1 MRGGENMRIQKEQV
15 PFIKQKI
22 DIMINI
28 LKFYDCMKSVK
39 FFSILQMMSNNLDAC
54 LKNNFE
60 GVEILETYILEDWK
74 SVCKGENGIENWYLK
89 IGDTMLKEKIN
100 NKFQQEAL
108 CIDKVLN
115 TNYIIPKKWFSY
127 EEFVEIGKECKERKD
142 NWEQIINSLKQK
154 NKYLQSPIKQ
164 VPDDIWSYGKMIG
177 IAENDEM
184 LKKWFMMDISAFGYV
199 SPIDIL
205 EMKNGDNI
213 LRSFMYDFPS

>member
-1 MRGGENMRIQKEQV
+1 MRIQKEQV
-15 PFIKQKI
+15 SFIKQKI

-28 LKFYDCMKSVK
+28 LKFYGGMKSAK

-54 LKNNFE
+54 LKKNFE

-142 NWEQIINSLKQK
+142 NWEQIINLY
-154 NKYLQSPIKQ
+154 N
-164 VPDDIWSYGKMIG
+164 
-177 IAENDEM
+177 
-184 LKKWFMMDISAFGYV
+184 
-199 SPIDIL
+199 
-205 EMKNGDNI
+205 
-213 LRSFMYDFPS
+213 